1 MAKVNPYVQDRLASS
16 LGIMPGMDTSG
27 ADLANSLSKDASV
40 LQNDALN
47 IYVAKKKQLK
57 ANEDKLKDINNT
69 LSAYEKSMAVESE
82 LWSMIDKNKQSFIN
96 DPESGMEAIR
106 LSGQAT
112 IRQAIDNESNPAVKE
127 KMVGVLS
134 NSFRGKMNE
143 VNSWKL
149 AQDTANATSKVQ
161 NTFNQMYTIAAG
173 SSDWSRVQQLI
184 DAVDSSENNWDRNGG
199 EGSTEVSKDF
209 VNYAYGKKGLEE
221 LDKAKR
227 TMAGAYILGM
237 IDRGECNQAKA
248 ILDSN
253 KLDEYMD
260 PETKHKFR
268 NMADGVIKAKEK
280 QERMDNMFQI
290 FDIKQNAIIK
300 ASSGDYSIAQAVAD
314 NEKIKALGGTPTTS
328 LTNAGVRGEKIQTK
342 NEYKAKNRESLEM
355 LNKQFETLLK
365 KGKVDPEAEL
375 QDILAFQNKVESCKN
390 YLTPQQYQSYMS
402 KLSEPRIK
410 KLKKMKKNIFGMPQG
425 EIAGNDPTHRSYLAI
440 YNFAHK
446 AYAGKE
452 NQQNAI
458 TNMLLDFSKYA
469 EQLEHKTGKEIT
481 QQQAANIC
489 NKVISDQRRKTNPHL
504 NNIPKEGRVMVDK
517 YGHKVR
523 MYADGRHEI
532 IK

>member
-1 MAKVNPYVQDRLASS
+1 MAKVNPYVQDKLASS
-16 LGIMPGMDTSG
+16 LGIMPNIDTSNVE
-27 ADLANSLSKDASV
+27 LAQSLGKNVDQ
-40 LQNDALN
+40 LQSQMLN
-47 IYVAKKKQLK
+47 IYVAKKQEAQKNK
-57 ANEDKLKDINNT
+57 AKLEDINHT
-69 LSAYEKSMAVESE
+69 LSAYEKSMAVESD
-82 LWSMIDKNKQSFIN
+82 LWGMIDKTKDEYIN
-96 DPESGMEAIR
+96 DPESGMEVIR

-112 IRQAIDNESNPAVKE
+112 IRQAIESEDNLAVKE
-127 KMVGVLS
+127 KMVGVLT

-149 AQDTANATSKVQ
+149 AQDTANASNKIQ
-161 NTFNQMYTIAAG
+161 NIFNQMYTVASS
-173 SSDWSRVQQLI
+173 SSDWNRVQELI
-184 DAVDSSENNWDRNGG
+184 DVMDSTEKNWDRNGKD
-199 EGSTEVSKDF
+199 ENTEVFKNYVNF
-209 VNYAYGKKGLEE
+209 VYGKKGPEE

-227 TMAGAYILGM
+227 SMASAYILGM

-248 ILDSN
+248 VLDTEA
-253 KLDEYMD
+253 LDTYMD

-268 NMADGVIKAKEK
+268 NMANGVIKAKEK
-280 QERMDNMFQI
+280 QERMDNMFRI
-290 FDIKQNAIIK
+290 FDIKQNAVIK
-300 ASSGDYSIAQAVAD
+300 AASGEYTVTQSIAD

-328 LTNAGVRGEKIQTK
+328 ITNAGVKSEKIRTK
-342 NEYKAKNRESLEM
+342 QEYSQKNRQALET
-355 LNKQFETLLK
+355 LNKGFESLLK

-375 QDILAFQNKVESCKN
+375 KDILAFQNKVESCKQ
-390 YLTPQQYQSYMS
+390 YLTPQQYQGYMS

-410 KLKKMKKNIFGMPQG
+410 KLRKMGKNIFGMPQG

-469 EQLEHKTGKEIT
+469 QQYENKTGKQLT
-481 QQQAANIC
+481 QQQAANLC
-489 NKVISDQRRKTNPHL
+489 NKVIADQRRKTNPHL
-504 NNIPKEGRVMVDK
+504 NNIPKEGRVMMDK

-523 MYADGRHEI
+523 VYADGRHEI

>member
-1 MAKVNPYVQDRLASS
+1 MAKVNPYVQDKLASS

-27 ADLANSLSKDASV
+27 AELAQNLGKSV
-40 LQNDALN
+40 DQVQNQALN
-47 IYVAKKKQLK
+47 IYVAKKQEAAKNK
-57 ANEDKLKDINNT
+57 AKLEDINHT
-69 LSAYEKSMAVESE
+69 LSAYEKSMAVESD
-82 LWSMIDKNKQSFIN
+82 LWGMIDKTKEEYIN
-96 DPESGMEAIR
+96 DPESGMEVIR

-112 IRQAIDNESNPAVKE
+112 IRQAIESENNSAVKE
-127 KMVGVLS
+127 KMVGVLT

-149 AQDTANATSKVQ
+149 AQDTANASNKIQ
-161 NTFNQMYTIAAG
+161 NTFNQMYTVAAS
-173 SSDWSRVQQLI
+173 SSDWNRVQELI
-184 DAVDSSENNWDRNGG
+184 NAVDSSENNWDR
-199 EGSTEVSKDF
+199 EGSEDSKEVFKDY
-209 VNYAYGKKGLEE
+209 VNFTYGKKGLEE

-227 TMAGAYILGM
+227 GMAAAYILGM
-237 IDRGECNQAKA
+237 IDRGECEQAKA
-248 ILDSN
+248 VLDTN
-253 KLDEYMD
+253 KLDAYMD

-290 FDIKQNAIIK
+290 FDIKQNAVIK
-300 ASSGDYSIAQAVAD
+300 ASTGDYTIKDAVAD

-328 LTNAGVRGEKIQTK
+328 ITNAGVKGEKVHTVQ
-342 NEYKAKNRESLEM
+342 EYKEKNRQSLET
-355 LNKQFETLLK
+355 LNKEFEGLLK

-375 QDILAFQNKVESCKN
+375 KDILAFQNKVESCKR

-410 KLKKMKKNIFGMPQG
+410 RLKKMGKNIFGMPQG
-425 EIAGNDPTHRSYLAI
+425 EIAGNDPTHKSYLAI

-446 AYAGKE
+446 AYAGKD
-452 NQQNAI
+452 NQQHAI

-469 EQLEHKTGKEIT
+469 EQLEHKQGKPIT
-481 QQQAANIC
+481 QQQANNLC
-489 NKVISDQRRKTNPHL
+489 NKVISDQRRRTNPYL
-504 NNIPKEGRVMVDK
+504 NNIPKEGRVMMDK

-523 MYADGRHEI
+523 VYADGRHEP